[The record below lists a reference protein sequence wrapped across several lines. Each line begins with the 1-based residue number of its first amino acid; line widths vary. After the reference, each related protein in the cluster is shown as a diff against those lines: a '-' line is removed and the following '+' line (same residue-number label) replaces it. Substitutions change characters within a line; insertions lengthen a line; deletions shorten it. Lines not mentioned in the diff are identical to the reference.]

1 MTIVAMRLIA
11 SGMLIAGCFWLA
23 STFGFVSVP
32 RNVTL
37 MCQGAFYLLWVVSLV
52 MAWRTRNRRPQKE
65 PSPAQSA
72 VAVIIATGAVAV
84 GETARHANEPSDYAV
99 PAFVAI
105 LAALLAVIAFRFA
118 SKNRD
123 SIGEARFDTT
133 GNSSWPSAPRTRS
146 ADRR

>member
-1 MTIVAMRLIA
+1 
-11 SGMLIAGCFWLA
+11 
-23 STFGFVSVP
+23 
-32 RNVTL
+32 
-37 MCQGAFYLLWVVSLV
+37 
-52 MAWRTRNRRPQKE
+52 
-65 PSPAQSA
+65 
-72 VAVIIATGAVAV
+72 VIIATGAVAV